1 MSGRRFE
8 GRRALVTGASRG
20 IGAAIA
26 ERLAA
31 EGADVAIVAR
41 TLDRHK
47 TLPGSLEETAARLK
61 EYGAATAVIV
71 ANLADEDDR
80 GRIVPEATAG
90 LGGPI
95 DILVNNAAA
104 GVFEPLE
111 TVAVRRRRLSFEVN
125 VHAPLDLAQD
135 VIPEMRERGA
145 GWIVNLTS
153 GASRHHDGPPFEL
166 EGIVGISGVYGAS
179 KAALNRHTNALAGEL
194 YGTGIRVNTI
204 EPHSTIPTPGTLAF
218 VGDDP
223 TAFGGALPGAE
234 FEDMETLVEAAVH
247 LCACDADRT
256 GRVFVSTDLLAELGI
271 EALGLDANPMP

>member
-1 MSGRRFE
+1 MPAMTSGRFV

-61 EYGAATAVIV
+61 EYGAATAVVV

-80 GRIVPEATAG
+80 GRIIPEATAG

-104 GVFEPLE
+104 GVFEPLA

-125 VHAPLDLAQD
+125 VHAPLDLAQQ
-135 VIPEMRERGA
+135 VIPGMRERGA
-145 GWIVNLTS
+145 GWIVNLSS
-153 GASRHHDGPPFEL
+153 GASRHHDG
-166 EGIVGISGVYGAS
+166 
-179 KAALNRHTNALAGEL
+179 
-194 YGTGIRVNTI
+194 
-204 EPHSTIPTPGTLAF
+204 
-218 VGDDP
+218 
-223 TAFGGALPGAE
+223 
-234 FEDMETLVEAAVH
+234 
-247 LCACDADRT
+247 
-256 GRVFVSTDLLAELGI
+256 
-271 EALGLDANPMP
+271 